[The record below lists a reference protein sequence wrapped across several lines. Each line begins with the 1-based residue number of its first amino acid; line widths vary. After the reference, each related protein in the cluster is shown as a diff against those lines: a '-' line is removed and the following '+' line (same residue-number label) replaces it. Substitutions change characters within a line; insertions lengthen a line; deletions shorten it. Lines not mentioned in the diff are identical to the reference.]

1 MAIRGQGIEGGWIA
15 SLAAGRPP
23 RFREPVRLRPGNRV
37 QLGLVQRSRGPWG
50 ARDANCFGLGSES
63 DAKPKQFARTA
74 PARAIRPILP
84 RCPPAKCGE
93 PSMETGPA
101 TAYPAHAPRCPA
113 AKCDEPS
120 METGPA
126 TAPSGPSSLGAWP
139 RKAASPAWKL
149 GPPRRDPAHPPSVPG
164 REKRRAQHG
173 NWARHERIRPVLPR
187 RPAAQHRDHG
197 TDEAR
202 RGRPTRPAR
211 SPPPRSP
218 PRARR
223 ARSRPQARALPCPA
237 DPRVPRS
244 RRPRPGCAR

>member
-15 SLAAGRPP
+15 SLAAARPP

-84 RCPPAKCGE
+84 RCLPAKCGE

-101 TAYPAHAPRCPA
+101 TAYPAHAPSVPGREVRRAQHGNWACH
-113 AKCDEPS
+113 
-120 METGPA
+120 GV
-126 TAPSGPSSLGAWP
+126 SGPTSLGAWP

-149 GPPRRDPAHPPSVPG
+149 GPPRAHPAQPPSTPG
-164 REKRRAQHG
+164 RAAPRPRHGRGATRQTYETRAIPASAQPASSASSPKPSTG
-173 NWARHERIRPVLPR
+173 PSAPVPCR
-187 RPAAQHRDHG
+187 
-197 TDEAR
+197 
-202 RGRPTRPAR
+202 
-211 SPPPRSP
+211 P
-218 PRARR
+218 PRATVS
-223 ARSRPQARALPCPA
+223 APQARMRA
-237 DPRVPRS
+237 VKS
-244 RRPRPGCAR
+244 